1 MLLSVLARKVV
12 SDSCHGHVHSCSHLW
27 ATAAAMA
34 TAMAI
39 VIVMAMATA
48 MAIVVAMAQAITA
61 GHVHGHTA
69 MAIVVA
75 MAMATAID
83 DPKMTPRWPRE
94 AQEKPRFVNAHFW

>member
-83 DPKMTPRWPRE
+83 DPKMAQDGLERPQDGPKMAPR
-94 AQEKPRFVNAHFW
+94 

>member
-61 GHVHGHTA
+61 NDRT
-69 MAIVVA
+69 
-75 MAMATAID
+75 
-83 DPKMTPRWPRE
+83 KMQQGDRYTHMQCCCVCPGRIC
-94 AQEKPRFVNAHFW
+94 AHMWS

>member
-48 MAIVVAMAQAITA
+48 ITSDWE
-61 GHVHGHTA
+61 TA
-69 MAIVVA
+69 H
-75 MAMATAID
+75 D
-83 DPKMTPRWPRE
+83 
-94 AQEKPRFVNAHFW
+94 H